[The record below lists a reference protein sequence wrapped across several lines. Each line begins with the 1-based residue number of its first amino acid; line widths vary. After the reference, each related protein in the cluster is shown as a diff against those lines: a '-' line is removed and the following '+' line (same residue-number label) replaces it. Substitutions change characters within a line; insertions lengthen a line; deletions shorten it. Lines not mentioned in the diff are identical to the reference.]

1 MNSITIFII
10 GLNVYFSYK
19 GFNDPVFFNKYK
31 FNPSYIKKGEKI
43 RYISSAFLHVD
54 TTHLIVNMFTLYF
67 FIDSVIYRVGS
78 ISFLIIYFASLIFG
92 NWITYRINQNKLNYN
107 AVGASGAVGRM
118 MIQVLSEQNWFDL
131 RNFELELYASVRSK
145 GLLIPFRGQK
155 FQVQEYQTTKVAQC
169 HFILMSAGQDFSTIE
184 VPKLLE
190 LGAIVID
197 NSSAWRMNP
206 EVPLVVPE
214 VNAQLIKKNVQG
226 QVIANPNCVVA
237 QNFNLLKLHQELF
250 IDTEPRNNYNEKQK

>member
-78 ISFLIIYFASLIFG
+78 ISFLIIYFASLVFG

-107 AVGASGAVGRM
+107 AVGASGAVMGVVYSAILLNPDM
-118 MIQVLSEQNWFDL
+118 TLIFFIIPMPGYLFGLGYLFYSIYSMNSVNDNIGHEAHLGGAIAGFFTTILISPMVLLTNIFTV
-131 RNFELELYASVRSK
+131 FI
-145 GLLIPFRGQK
+145 LLIPIIYFYLKSR
-155 FQVQEYQTTKVAQC
+155 
-169 HFILMSAGQDFSTIE
+169 
-184 VPKLLE
+184 
-190 LGAIVID
+190 
-197 NSSAWRMNP
+197 
-206 EVPLVVPE
+206 
-214 VNAQLIKKNVQG
+214 IK
-226 QVIANPNCVVA
+226 
-237 QNFNLLKLHQELF
+237 
-250 IDTEPRNNYNEKQK
+250 

>member
-78 ISFLIIYFASLIFG
+78 ISFLIIYFVSLIFG
-92 NWITYRINQNKLNYN
+92 NWITYRNNSENMYYS
-107 AVGASGAVGRM
+107 AVGASGAVMGIVYSAILLNPDM
-118 MIQVLSEQNWFDL
+118 TLFFIIIPMPGYIF
-131 RNFELELYASVRSK
+131 
-145 GLLIPFRGQK
+145 GLG
-155 FQVQEYQTTKVAQC
+155 
-169 HFILMSAGQDFSTIE
+169 
-184 VPKLLE
+184 
-190 LGAIVID
+190 
-197 NSSAWRMNP
+197 
-206 EVPLVVPE
+206 
-214 VNAQLIKKNVQG
+214 
-226 QVIANPNCVVA
+226 
-237 QNFNLLKLHQELF
+237 
-250 IDTEPRNNYNEKQK
+250 

>member
-107 AVGASGAVGRM
+107 AVGASGAVMGVVYSAILLNPEM
-118 MIQVLSEQNWFDL
+118 TLIFFIIPMPGYLFGLGYLFYSIYSMNSVNDNIGHEAHLGGAIAGFFTTILISPMVLLTNIFTV
-131 RNFELELYASVRSK
+131 FI
-145 GLLIPFRGQK
+145 LLIPIIYFYLKSR
-155 FQVQEYQTTKVAQC
+155 
-169 HFILMSAGQDFSTIE
+169 
-184 VPKLLE
+184 
-190 LGAIVID
+190 
-197 NSSAWRMNP
+197 
-206 EVPLVVPE
+206 
-214 VNAQLIKKNVQG
+214 IK
-226 QVIANPNCVVA
+226 
-237 QNFNLLKLHQELF
+237 
-250 IDTEPRNNYNEKQK
+250 

>member
-107 AVGASGAVGRM
+107 AVGASGAVMGVVYSAILLNPDM
-118 MIQVLSEQNWFDL
+118 TLIFFIIPMPGYLFGLGYLFYSIYSMNSVNDNIGHEAHLGGAIAGFFTTILISPMVLLTNIFTV
-131 RNFELELYASVRSK
+131 FI
-145 GLLIPFRGQK
+145 LLIP
-155 FQVQEYQTTKVAQC
+155 
-169 HFILMSAGQDFSTIE
+169 
-184 VPKLLE
+184 
-190 LGAIVID
+190 IVYFYLK
-197 NSSAWRMNP
+197 SS
-206 EVPLVVPE
+206 
-214 VNAQLIKKNVQG
+214 IK
-226 QVIANPNCVVA
+226 
-237 QNFNLLKLHQELF
+237 
-250 IDTEPRNNYNEKQK
+250 